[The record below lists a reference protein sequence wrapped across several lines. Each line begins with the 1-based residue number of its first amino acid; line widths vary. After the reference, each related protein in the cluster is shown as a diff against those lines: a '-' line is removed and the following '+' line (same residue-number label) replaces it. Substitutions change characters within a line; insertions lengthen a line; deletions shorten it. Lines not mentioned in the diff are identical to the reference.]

1 MTGARKISARKVA
14 DALKELN
21 QDRRLRL
28 MVYDASHGAGQQGW
42 GAEAFATFS
51 TDTAEGVLEL
61 ALGRLAWMPP
71 TTRREATAVRFLE
84 RTLPFTVVYQT
95 FRLNPA
101 GDGYEPDQIKLKT
114 IQAAN
119 ELDAVIVFR
128 EAIGPSGTD
137 EFDPRIVTVAAG
149 NLEDLRGPA
158 SGLAIPDEPD
168 PDDLYTA

>member
-1 MTGARKISARKVA
+1 MPTVRRISARKVA

-21 QDRRLRL
+21 QDRRLRIV
-28 MVYDASHGAGQQGW
+28 VYDASHGQGQQGW
-42 GAEAFATFS
+42 SAEAFATFS
-51 TDTAEGVLEL
+51 TGTAEGVLEI

-71 TTRREATAVRFLE
+71 TTRREATAIRFLE

-95 FRLNPA
+95 FRLNA
-101 GDGYEPDQIKLKT
+101 DGDGYDTDQIKLKT
-114 IQAAN
+114 VQAAN

-128 EAIGPSGTD
+128 EANGPSRVD

-149 NLEDLRGPA
+149 TL
-158 SGLAIPDEPD
+158 LAADGSEPQTPIPDEPD